1 MTVEAVPIENIVR
14 QHFIPAG
21 LTFVYMPLT
30 RLAADNGLWLR
41 PFPSSPKEKKHIVV
55 LFSFF
60 LVISLLVD
68 NHYVH
73 HYSSHRSYPSAFP
86 DPCKPNMPSNPLR
99 HHPYISNMPFR
110 IPRLDFFNATQYL
123 PYTFY
128 LHRVSSLGMA
138 KKQTPVCFLF
148 FLEALKKAKTYS
160 V

>member
-1 MTVEAVPIENIVR
+1 MLFSLKSLYFQQSKMYNNYKHTNIPVGTQTMTVEAVPIENIVR

-30 RLAADNGLWLR
+30 RLAADSGLWLR

-55 LFSFF
+55 LFSHF

-86 DPCKPNMPSNPLR
+86 DPCKPNMPSNPIRQSPL
-99 HHPYISNMPFR
+99 YF
-110 IPRLDFFNATQYL
+110 
-123 PYTFY
+123 
-128 LHRVSSLGMA
+128 
-138 KKQTPVCFLF
+138 
-148 FLEALKKAKTYS
+148 
-160 V
+160 